1 MVRGR
6 SFYCHI
12 FPVWVLFWSIW
23 NYFACFLIKH
33 STDYGKITTF
43 ASQFDK
49 SNAGVRL
56 RTGLQANKHA
66 PNELPYLF
74 VLRGFFLLTTNK

>member
-1 MVRGR
+1 MRGR
-6 SFYCHI
+6 SFYCTI
-12 FPVWVLFWSIW
+12 FPFEGLFWSVW
-23 NYFACFLIKH
+23 DFFSCFVMKH
-33 STDYGKITTF
+33 STDYDKFTTF

>member
-1 MVRGR
+1 MH
-6 SFYCHI
+6 F
-12 FPVWVLFWSIW
+12 FM
-23 NYFACFLIKH
+23 KH
-33 STDYGKITTF
+33 STDYDKFTTF
-43 ASQFDK
+43 AVQFDK

-74 VLRGFFLLTTNK
+74 VLRGFFLQTTNK

>member
-1 MVRGR
+1 MGR
-6 SFYCHI
+6 SFYCSI
-12 FPVWVLFWSIW
+12 FPFAVLFWSIW
-23 NYFACFLIKH
+23 DYFAKKVHAACYFYRKF
-33 STDYGKITTF
+33 TTF